1 MLDAGVG
8 GANPHGEQGVGFLA
22 FAAARVCE
30 SGASD
35 WTSDSEAAQPPIE
48 FSCRT
53 VVGGLINT
61 TYVYSNHQAGC
72 GNHLQAVKTQGGGIK
87 WGRSGSR
94 SSEEEKRS
102 EAGGDGTSGLSGIH
116 TRYPM
121 KPLAEVQMYSSVT
134 SRKKKLKQAGTLLV
148 PSELLISAGFHG
160 AERVVYQQT
169 SARASLQG

>member
-48 FSCRT
+48 SSCRT

-87 WGRSGSR
+87 WGRSGRRRWHFRPQRNSHPISHETARR
-94 SSEEEKRS
+94 SANVFQR
-102 EAGGDGTSGLSGIH
+102 DL
-116 TRYPM
+116 
-121 KPLAEVQMYSSVT
+121 Q
-134 SRKKKLKQAGTLLV
+134 KKKIETGWH
-148 PSELLISAGFHG
+148 PPRS
-160 AERVVYQQT
+160 
-169 SARASLQG
+169 